1 MRRLLWLGVGAAV
14 GIYAYRRGQQWWID
28 TREQGVTVTVQ
39 QLGTAAMSLAATLGR
54 AAQGSGEPGL
64 VRARIPGRAAAA
76 VVRGGANG
84 LR

>member
-14 GIYAYRRGQQWWID
+14 GVYAYRRGQQWWVD
-28 TREQGVTVTVQ
+28 AREQGVTVTAQ
-39 QLGTAAMSLAATLGR
+39 QISAAAIGVVGAMGR
-54 AAQGSGEPGL
+54 AAQSSGDSGV

-76 VVRGGANG
+76 VLRGGADG

>member
-14 GIYAYRRGQQWWID
+14 GVYAYRRGQQWWMD

-39 QLGTAAMSLAATLGR
+39 QLTSAAMSLASTVGR
-54 AAQGSGEPGL
+54 AAQASGESGV
-64 VRARIPGRAAAA
+64 VRARIPGRAAAS
-76 VVRGGANG
+76 VVRGGADG

>member
-14 GIYAYRRGQQWWID
+14 GVYAYRRGQQWWID

-39 QLGTAAMSLAATLGR
+39 QLSAAAMSLAATMGR
-54 AAQGSGEPGL
+54 AAQGTGNQGV
-64 VRARIPGRAAAA
+64 VRARIPGRAAAS
-76 VVRGGANG
+76 VVRGGADG

>member
-14 GIYAYRRGQQWWID
+14 GVYVYRRGQQWWMD

-39 QLGTAAMSLAATLGR
+39 QLTGAAMSLASTVGR
-54 AAQGSGEPGL
+54 AAQASGESGV
-64 VRARIPGRAAAA
+64 VRARIPGRAAAS
-76 VVRGGANG
+76 VVRGGADG

>member
-14 GIYAYRRGQQWWID
+14 GVYAYRRGQQWWID

-39 QLGTAAMSLAATLGR
+39 QLSEAAMSLAATVGR
-54 AAQGSGEPGL
+54 AAQGSGDTV
-64 VRARIPGRAAAA
+64 VRARIPGRAAAS
-76 VVRGGANG
+76 VVRGGADG